1 MALINCPECNREIS
15 SSAATCP
22 GCGTPIAAAAD
33 TLATGTQTTT
43 IQETAK
49 KFKLHLLGAWALF
62 IGGWI
67 WIFKAVGAA
76 KDGIE
81 PPGYVGLPVVI
92 GFLWWVVT
100 KFRIWWHH
108 R

>member
-1 MALINCPECNREIS
+1 MSLIHCPECNREIS

-33 TLATGTQTTT
+33 TLATGSPLTT
-43 IQETAK
+43 IQETSK
-49 KFKLHLLGAWALF
+49 RFKVQLLGAWCVF
-62 IGGWI
+62 IIGWTMVFITVKDMTAGG
-67 WIFKAVGAA
+67 
-76 KDGIE
+76 E
-81 PPGYVGLPVVI
+81 PSPVPGLVVFA
-92 GFLWWVVT
+92 GFAWWVVT

>member
-1 MALINCPECNREIS
+1 MSLIHCPECNREIS

-33 TLATGTQTTT
+33 TLATGSPLTT
-43 IQETAK
+43 IQETSK
-49 KFKLHLLGAWALF
+49 RFKVQLLGAWALF
-62 IGGWI
+62 ITGVI
-67 WIFKAVGAA
+67 WSFSSAKAVAA
-76 KDGIE
+76 GGE
-81 PPGYVGLPVVI
+81 VNTLPGFMVFGGVA
-92 GFLWWVVT
+92 WWVVT